1 MSVMSQIAKEEWRH
15 WGRSRLVLIS
25 LAVMSLLIIAA
36 AFLTASDMAEA
47 AHERSHQQTQAEE
60 TFKDQPD
67 RHPHR
72 MVHYGHY
79 VFRAPPPLAVF
90 DPGVDAVTGQS
101 IFLEGHHQNTAMFA
115 DGRAKA
121 RTGGFGALSA
131 AKIYQLFL
139 PLLLIAIGHAVLI
152 RERENRTL
160 GTLLAQGLT
169 GPQILAGKGLA
180 LMGAGFLL
188 SVPALC
194 LTIYAVLQGEAL
206 SVSLGMYLGYL
217 LFLSVWVAL
226 ILFVSVLVK
235 TRGLALGGLLIVW
248 FASSLIIPRLGV
260 AATSALMPMDGKFQT
275 DMKMTR
281 DIRALGDGHDA
292 SDPAFARLKANILAQ
307 YDVESIEALPLN
319 YRGLV
324 AEVNEKALTEVMNRY
339 AEARMTRE
347 QEQSQVLRRLSFLSP
362 FMAIDYS
369 SRHLAG
375 TDLSTHHRFLREA
388 EAIRYDF
395 VMGLNLVH
403 KEKLDYG
410 LDINRNK
417 DEKGGRAAR
426 VSADNWSVLDDF
438 RFAAD
443 PAGKRISRAFLPF
456 GALLLWL
463 VLLFGAAFTRA
474 RRLVP

>member
-1 MSVMSQIAKEEWRH
+1 MSVVTQIAKEEWRH

-25 LAVMSLLIIAA
+25 LFFIGLLIIAT
-36 AFLTASDMAEA
+36 AFLTASDMAAA
-47 AHERSHQQTQAEE
+47 AHEREHHQTEAEE
-60 TFKDQPD
+60 TFKSQPD

-79 VFRAPPPLAVF
+79 VFRAPPPLAIF

-115 DGRAKA
+115 DGRAEA
-121 RTGGFGALSA
+121 RTGGFGNLSA
-131 AKIYQLFL
+131 AKIYQLFV

-160 GTLLAQGLT
+160 GTLLAQGHT
-169 GPQILAGKGLA
+169 GTQILAGKGLA
-180 LMGAGFLL
+180 LMGVGLLL
-188 SVPALC
+188 SVPALI
-194 LTIYAVLQGEAL
+194 LSLYAMSSGESFSACI
-206 SVSLGMYLGYL
+206 VMYLGYL
-217 LFLSVWVAL
+217 LFLSVWVGL

-281 DIRALGDGHDA
+281 DIRALGDGHNA
-292 SDPAFARLKANILAQ
+292 SDPAFAKLKANMLAQ
-307 YDVESIEALPLN
+307 YDVETIEDLPMN

-324 AEVNEKALTEVMNRY
+324 AEVNEKELTDVMNRY

-347 QEQSQVLRRLSFLSP
+347 WEQSQALRRLSVISP
-362 FMAIDYS
+362 FVAIDYG

-375 TDLSTHHRFLREA
+375 TDLPTHHRFLREA
-388 EAIRYDF
+388 EAVRYDF
-395 VMGLNLVH
+395 VMELNRAH
-403 KEKLDYG
+403 KEKLSYD
-410 LDINRNK
+410 LDIKRNT
-417 DEKGGRAAR
+417 DEDSWWAAR
-426 VSADNWSVLDDF
+426 VGADNWSVLNDF
-438 RFAAD
+438 RFTAD
-443 PAGKRISRAFLPF
+443 PAATRISRAAFPL
-456 GALLLWL
+456 GALLLWM
-463 VLLFGAAFTRA
+463 VLLFGAAISRA
-474 RRLVP
+474 RRIVP